1 MKARDDAYEEGC
13 MAAGRKGRA
22 GCRPSE
28 FELLPTPLPTQPTT
42 AKRRCAALHT
52 EPLVD
57 EFFTLLKSAE
67 TTAEPRTLPDFRPRA
82 AAWKRQNTLPEP
94 SEHPKLCPNRNLKA
108 LLCAASLG
116 FTCTTTTSHV
126 VPTIIASSDLSKHF
140 LMSLLISSFP
150 LSSPGLSPSRA
161 RAEPEP
167 ATRARL
173 AMY

>member
-1 MKARDDAYEEGC
+1 

-28 FELLPTPLPTQPTT
+28 FELLPTPLPMQPTT

-94 SEHPKLCPNRNLKA
+94 SEHPQTLSQLQFESPSLCRITRIHMHHYHFSRCPYNHGKLRPLETF
-108 LLCAASLG
+108 LD
-116 FTCTTTTSHV
+116 
-126 VPTIIASSDLSKHF
+126 VPTDFFIP
-140 LMSLLISSFP
+140 P
-150 LSSPGLSPSRA
+150 LKPRPKPELSPS
-161 RAEPEP
+161 
-167 ATRARL
+167 
-173 AMY
+173 